1 MPRAGAEAGSG
12 VEDPFWKDHGSGS
25 KEEKA
30 GELQGW
36 HCWWT
41 VGGGLG
47 QGSVRVPYSVWA
59 CDPVCAG
66 GVNESTNPEAGLG
79 ASQRRDSL
87 SLGFPTCKTAPAPQG
102 CVRASEIMS

>member
-1 MPRAGAEAGSG
+1 MPRAGAEVGSG
-12 VEDPFWKDHGSGS
+12 VEDLFWKDHGSGGTE
-25 KEEKA
+25 KKA

-36 HCWWT
+36 RCWWT
-41 VGGGLG
+41 GEGGLG

-79 ASQRRDSL
+79 ASPCRL
-87 SLGFPTCKTAPAPQG
+87 SEPRFPHLQNCACSPGLRESQ
-102 CVRASEIMS
+102 